1 MIRAGLLRA
10 FAGVAALGGAIVFT
24 PACEVG
30 IEGGADYPVAYGDY
44 PDGCIAT
51 TDPVYYNGYASYW
64 CGGFWYFRGGGG
76 RWGRYDREPPGLY
89 QHRLQ
94 GAPARR
100 NYEQTSRP
108 SGGARGGGGRGGGGR
123 R

>member
-1 MIRAGLLRA
+1 MSRVGMSRALA
-10 FAGVAALGGAIVFT
+10 CVAVLGGAVLV

-30 IEGGADYPVAYGDY
+30 VIGAGYPVGYGDY

-51 TDPVYYNGYASYW
+51 TDPVYYDGNPSYW
-64 CGGFWYFRGGGG
+64 CGGLWYFRGEGG
-76 RWGRYDREPPGLY
+76 RWGRYDREPPELY

-94 GAPARR
+94 QAPARR

-108 SGGARGGGGRGGGGR
+108 IGGARGSGGGRGGGGHH
-123 R
+123 